1 LAKTI
6 PAEYRDI
13 LEKKAFANVATLLP
27 DGSPHVT
34 PVWVDFDGEN
44 LLLNTARGR
53 VKEKNLSERKK
64 VAISIQDPEN
74 PYRYIGVRGEVIE
87 VTEDGADEHIDKLAK
102 KYIGEDKYPWRAPG
116 EVRVI
121 ARIRPDRVN
130 VLG

>member
-1 LAKTI
+1 MTKTI

-13 LEKKAFANVATLLP
+13 LDKKAFANLATLLP
-27 DGSPHVT
+27 DGSPHVN
-34 PVWVDFDGEN
+34 PVWLDFDGEN

-74 PYRYIGVRGEVIE
+74 PYRYIGIRGEVIE
-87 VTEDGADEHIDKLAK
+87 VTEEGAEEHIDKLAK

-130 VLG
+130 VMG